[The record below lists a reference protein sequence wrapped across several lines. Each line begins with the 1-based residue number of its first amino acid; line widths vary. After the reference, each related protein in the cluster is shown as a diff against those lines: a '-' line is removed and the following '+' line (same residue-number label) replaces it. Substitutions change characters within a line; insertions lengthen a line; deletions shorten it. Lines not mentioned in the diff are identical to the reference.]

1 MPEEIIEEIEAYRA
15 TINKLIKQRDA
26 ARDKVRSLHKELA
39 KANAEI
45 ARLEREQVVLAR
57 KAIPL
62 WRRLFT

>member
-1 MPEEIIEEIEAYRA
+1 MPEEI
-15 TINKLIKQRDA
+15 NKLIEQRDA

-57 KAIPL
+57 KATPL
-62 WRRLFT
+62 WRRVFS